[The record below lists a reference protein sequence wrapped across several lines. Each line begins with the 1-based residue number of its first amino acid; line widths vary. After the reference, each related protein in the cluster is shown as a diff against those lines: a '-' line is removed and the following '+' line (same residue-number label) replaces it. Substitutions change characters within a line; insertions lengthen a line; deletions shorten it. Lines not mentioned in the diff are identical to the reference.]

1 MSLNNLPPEL
11 IDQILSDHCLKRYD
25 LASLALVNRRLSK
38 AVLPALYRDVT
49 LYRNFKGPSS
59 SFTDLIRTVTAR
71 PELAKYTRSVS
82 VVSISSGLD
91 VEIDALRL
99 FHSIES
105 LRVNATAR
113 LDLAC
118 VLPANPLAKLQCLE
132 FYTPLPIPFDDMARF
147 IQLPALESLTVGR
160 ELETS
165 SEPASSVRK
174 IEHRSS
180 LKTLIISASSD
191 YSAGL
196 DLLLP
201 NCPALT
207 LFAYIIKKP
216 TNTYLGDVHPGP
228 LSQVLSHCRE
238 TLVSLELGY
247 QNDES
252 VGEETAFDLTCLTNL
267 KTLRA
272 NSIFLFQKPADS
284 NPADRQGFYSRLP
297 PSLETLKI
305 TFPRSRCAFRSKD
318 DPEPERY
325 LDMKFKDINLL
336 WLAEIAQYKHAR
348 LSNISFV
355 CIKEVPCRSCV
366 MAPTSADCDPPPII
380 ENTFRDAGIAIDLS
394 LRLAQPRIGPRTYI
408 SVSVPGL
415 A

>member
-11 IDQILSDHCLKRYD
+11 IDQIVSDDCLERYD
-25 LASLALVNRRLSK
+25 LASLALVNRGLSK

-59 SFTDLIRTVTAR
+59 SFTDLIRTITAR
-71 PELAKYTRSVS
+71 PELATHTRSVN
-82 VVSISSGLD
+82 VVSVSSGLD

-105 LRVNATAR
+105 LWVNATTR
-113 LDLAC
+113 LDLDC
-118 VLPANPLAKLQCLE
+118 ILPGNPLAKLRFLE

-160 ELETS
+160 EFGTS

-180 LKTLIISASSD
+180 LKTLIISTSSD
-191 YSAGL
+191 YSAEL

-207 LFAYIIKKP
+207 LLAYIIKKP

-228 LSQVLSHCRE
+228 LSQALSHCRE
-238 TLVSLELGY
+238 TLVSLELVY

-252 VGEETAFDLTCLTNL
+252 VGEETAVDLTCLTNL

-305 TFPRSRCAFRSKD
+305 SFPRSRCAFRSKE
-318 DPEPERY
+318 DPEPKRF
-325 LDMKFKDINLL
+325 LGLKFKDINLL
-336 WLAEIAQYKHAR
+336 WLAEIAQHKHAR
-348 LSNISFV
+348 RSNISLV
-355 CIKEVPCRSCV
+355 RIEEIPYRSSE
-366 MAPTSADCDPPPII
+366 MAPTSANCDPPPII
-380 ENTFRDAGIAIDLS
+380 ESTFRDADIAIELS
-394 LRLAQPRIGPRTYI
+394 LRLAQPRVGPRTNI
-408 SVSVPGL
+408 SFSVP
-415 A
+415 